1 MLLKSKRNGIS
12 AQSLMIC
19 SRSVNDWIPKKL
31 KPDDSPAD
39 RFYIVNQFEV
49 IRFSQRRFICSRK
62 SYEVPITMPAS
73 AKGSRTSSDL
83 LLGCLRLTVY
93 FSLSPPSDRLP
104 RWRGRWSRGADF
116 PIVWTEILAT
126 FVIGSVYFGV
136 ALYRF
141 RRVIFSA

>member
-1 MLLKSKRNGIS
+1 MNEPERDELKDKLDDFSRRLDAEVRNWKERGEFTDTLRRLIDDIRRRRDQIEKKLELWLNQKVRLGMLLKSKRNGIS

-73 AKGSRTSSDL
+73 AKG
-83 LLGCLRLTVY
+83 
-93 FSLSPPSDRLP
+93 
-104 RWRGRWSRGADF
+104 
-116 PIVWTEILAT
+116 
-126 FVIGSVYFGV
+126 
-136 ALYRF
+136 
-141 RRVIFSA
+141 